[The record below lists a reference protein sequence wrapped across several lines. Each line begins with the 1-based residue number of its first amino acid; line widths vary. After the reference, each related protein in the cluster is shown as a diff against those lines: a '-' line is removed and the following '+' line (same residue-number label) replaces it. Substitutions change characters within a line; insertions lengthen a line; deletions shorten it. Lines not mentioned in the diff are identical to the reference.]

1 MNKFKGFINPLIAVG
16 VLLVGIFV
24 LAVVFGPKIASDFGI
39 LSQRKEK
46 QESNAAAKESAKNK
60 SKKPSPTPTISPFES
75 PSPVSEASPSPA
87 TSPNPSPSGAPI
99 IYKQPQGKYVITLPA
114 GWKVDAT
121 SATTTYSTTKF
132 TSSIGYIAITFGSGK
147 DPLGGCSETSSIVL
161 ADRTID
167 GCLLLQKDGSQ
178 ILTRVYTK
186 DSAGIQFTIEAFI
199 NSPNSVNLPTILGII
214 KTIDIN

>member
-1 MNKFKGFINPLIAVG
+1 MFKKSGFINPLIAVG
-16 VLLVGIFV
+16 VLLVGVFV
-24 LAVVFGPKIASDFGI
+24 LAVVFGPKVASNFGI
-39 LSQRKEK
+39 LSLRKEK
-46 QESNAAAKESAKNK
+46 QESNAADKELQKNK
-60 SKKPSPTPTISPFES
+60 SKKSSPTPAVFPFEN
-75 PSPVSEASPSPA
+75 PSPVSEISPNPTA
-87 TSPNPSPSGAPI
+87 SPNPSPTGAPML
-99 IYKQPQGKYVITLPA
+99 YKQPQGKYVISLPA
-114 GWKVDAT
+114 GWKFDAT
-121 SATTTYSTTKF
+121 SATTTYSATKF

-147 DPLGGCSETSSIVL
+147 DPIGGCSETSSIVL

-199 NSPNSVNLPTILGII
+199 NSPNSVNLPTILDII